1 MRWLD
6 RAIAGSKQAA
16 SAARVRALEG
26 MGRLTQYQG
35 DTQRAEAT
43 YEAMLELSRRLDDK
57 ANIATALNS
66 LGTLAVEEGDNE
78 RAKSLLEENLAV
90 LRELNDEGDAA
101 TTLERYYTLNL
112 LGMLAINEEDD
123 YSRGAALW
131 EAGLALAREG
141 GGMNSVESSAGARL
155 PRAGGC
161 LLRGSTGCKPA
172 GRDKT
177 DCHQHLGGDGR
188 SGRGREEGHP
198 SGALVG
204 GCGSGARGHR
214 RCFATPR
221 ADAARAPPGFG
232 SFPAWGDDMRRRSGR
247 GTSYVTR
254 SGR

>member
-1 MRWLD
+1 MDDCGFLATPPSERN
-6 RAIAGSKQAA
+6 RAFDVIDNPHLQVNCPWCGS
-16 SAARVRALEG
+16 R
-26 MGRLTQYQG
+26 
-35 DTQRAEAT
+35 
-43 YEAMLELSRRLDDK
+43 
-57 ANIATALNS
+57 
-66 LGTLAVEEGDNE
+66 
-78 RAKSLLEENLAV
+78 EENSQQRRRGCGMWV
-90 LRELNDEGDAA
+90 
-101 TTLERYYTLNL
+101 

-131 EAGLALAREG
+131 DAGLALAREG
-141 GGMNSVESSAGARL
+141 GGMNSVESSAGAGL

-198 SGALVG
+198 SGAPVG

-232 SFPAWGDDMRRRSGR
+232 SFPAWGDDMGRRSGR